1 VWLVCTKDA
10 EARSFVH
17 TRQAKAAV
25 VHTDPPD
32 PQFDIDHS
40 IAVQNHNTFER
51 RLQPNLIPGYP
62 DDNGPY
68 LPPPPRITEPF
79 SAPHPRDIDRD
90 FLDTIEDNQDD
101 IRDTR
106 ERLVGVRFRLRTKRR
121 ELKATREDAVVKAG
135 VAFSRVKTFLLMQSL
150 ELPPDI
156 QKALDDAD
164 TSRDILGTQETEYEE
179 AEDSY
184 NLEEWLYSDKETK
197 FVDNLFSTLQS
208 SPITIGQ
215 PPDRFG
221 QTQTSQIPP
230 SVERFGPALP
240 TLPVLSRANA
250 LVHDVLP
257 SYEASEHA
265 EYVEKLQ
272 VYESPEPL
280 ERALES
286 VSLHDISLKAA
297 YIVEPFNRSQSEND
311 LNLARQ
317 KWSQTRDRID
327 KWMLEAVDDSRF
339 QKAQLRNQLS
349 KPNLNDKDW
358 WRLVVEH
365 WRSTSPSL
373 SAFHT
378 GDTTVLASTT
388 SEPASAKSLQ
398 KSLGDLELVETED
411 GPSTATPLVQD
422 DRHVDALEVID
433 FPSDLKLSEVFGR
446 TPKRVTFLGSDQSI
460 SSQLT
465 INTCVFSETES
476 SSVSSNSANDHPHHG
491 SILARGG
498 LRLQTQPSHTK
509 SQPRRK
515 LEDINHAL
523 IHSKLTRFAVQ
534 SIEDRIPSS
543 RNMFAHQSDEH
554 SPARV
559 AHILGTGTTSTSMA
573 RSRTRHPFPVYI
585 KVEGPKP
592 WNLPLLRLTP
602 LAPPMFKDSPTERSV
617 QHFWNTPFVSISG
630 SPARLPGPSNLPGF
644 APADVYL

>member
-1 VWLVCTKDA
+1 VCTKDA
-10 EARSFVH
+10 EAPPFVRTH
-17 TRQAKAAV
+17 QAEAAV
-25 VHTDPPD
+25 VPADPSNL
-32 PQFDIDHS
+32 QSEVDHS
-40 IAVQNHNTFER
+40 IAVQNHNTLER
-51 RLQPNLIPGYP
+51 RLQPNLNPEYP
-62 DDNGPY
+62 DDNGPH
-68 LPPPPRITEPF
+68 LPPPPRISEPYP
-79 SAPHPRDIDRD
+79 ATHPKDIDRD
-90 FLDTIEDNQDD
+90 FLDTIEDKQDD

-106 ERLVGVRFRLRTKRR
+106 ERLVGARFRLRTKRQ
-121 ELKATREDAVVKAG
+121 ELRATREDAVVKAG
-135 VAFSRVKTFLLMQSL
+135 IAFSRIKAFLLMQSL
-150 ELPPDI
+150 ELPQDI
-156 QKALDDAD
+156 QKALNDAD
-164 TSRDILGTQETEYEE
+164 TSRDILGTQEMEYEE

-197 FVDNLFSTLQS
+197 FVDYLFSTLQG
-208 SPITIGQ
+208 SPVTISQ

-240 TLPVLSRANA
+240 TLPTLSRANA

-257 SYEASEHA
+257 FYEPSEHP
-265 EYVEKLQ
+265 EYVERLQ

-297 YIVEPFNRSQSEND
+297 YTVEPFNRSQSEND

-378 GDTTVLASTT
+378 GDTTILASTT

-422 DRHVDALEVID
+422 DRHVDALEAID

-446 TPKRVTFLGSDQSI
+446 TPKSVTFLGSDQSI

-465 INTCVFSETES
+465 TNTCVFSETES
-476 SSVSSNSANDHPHHG
+476 SSVSSNSANDHPQHG
-491 SILARGG
+491 SILAHEG

-509 SQPRRK
+509 SQSRRK

-543 RNMFAHQSDEH
+543 RNMFAHQSDEP
-554 SPARV
+554 SPARG
-559 AHILGTGTTSTSMA
+559 AHTLGARLMNTSMV
-573 RSRTRHPFPVYI
+573 RGRTRHPFPIYI
-585 KVEGPKP
+585 KVDGLKP

-602 LAPPMFKDSPTERSV
+602 LAPPMFEDSSTGRSV
-617 QHFWNTPFVSISG
+617 QHLWNTPFVSISG
-630 SPARLPGPSNLPGF
+630 SPARLPGPSNIPGF